1 MGASCSR
8 RLMSYILHSRN
19 SDDSGACD
27 TQFSLQTSFRR
38 LGILGVPLS
47 FKARR
52 LSIDKGE
59 IEGKGATVPNLLD
72 ACIAHFA
79 KSLQHVDAATL
90 DRIPNELI
98 QKIFDDLVEQQR
110 LDSSTVSLFG
120 GRCIDHAYLAS
131 QPGVTDDWLYSLCS
145 EDLRVL
151 QISHC
156 RELTDNSLARLSRA
170 PNLTS
175 LALDCCFNITKDGLE
190 VLAGL
195 PRLRSLSLEACDCV
209 GESGL
214 AFLRGMADLREL
226 SLDMC
231 SGLL

>member
-110 LDSSTVSLFG
+110 LDGLH
-120 GRCIDHAYLAS
+120 RR
-131 QPGVTDDWLYSLCS
+131 Q
-145 EDLRVL
+145 
-151 QISHC
+151 Q
-156 RELTDNSLARLSRA
+156 
-170 PNLTS
+170 TS
-175 LALDCCFNITKDGLE
+175 W
-190 VLAGL
+190 L
-195 PRLRSLSLEACDCV
+195 PRSRRKRRLLLPPPR
-209 GESGL
+209 
-214 AFLRGMADLREL
+214 REPT
-226 SLDMC
+226 
-231 SGLL
+231 